1 MYNKI
6 YEAIG
11 NTPLVKTDFFGTP
24 ADIYIKLEYLNPG
37 QSIKD
42 RAALAMIENAEKQGK
57 LKPGGTIVEASSG
70 NQGIALAMIGASKG
84 YKVIITTPTKTSQE
98 KIKTLKAYGAEVI
111 LCPPIDDTKDPKH
124 YHQVAIRKA
133 KEIGGAYMT
142 DQYMNIQ
149 NAEGHY
155 RSTGPEI
162 WRQTKG
168 KITHFFAASGSCG
181 TISGTGKY
189 LKEQNPDI
197 KIIAF
202 DVANSWYSTGGNP
215 KPYKVEG
222 PGIDFDTPV
231 LYKEYID
238 EIIPIT
244 DEQAF
249 SMIKPIAV
257 KTGILGGLSS
267 GLVAYGV
274 KRYACKMKA
283 GDLGV
288 VIFGD
293 SARAYLSKL
302 EF

>member
-1 MYNKI
+1 MYDKI

-11 NTPLVKTDFFGTP
+11 NTPLVKVDFECP
-24 ADIYIKLEYLNPG
+24 AEIYAKLEYLNPG

-42 RAALAMIENAEKQGK
+42 RAALAMIEEAEASGK

-84 YKVIITTPTKTSQE
+84 YKVVITTPKKTSVE
-98 KIKTLKAYGAEVI
+98 KVKTLKAFGAEVI
-111 LCPPIDDTKDPKH
+111 LCDSINDTSNPNH
-124 YHQVAIRKA
+124 YHKIAVRKT
-133 KEIGGAYMT
+133 KEIPGAYMT
-142 DQYMNIQ
+142 DQYMNIE

-155 RSTGPEI
+155 KMTGPEI
-162 WRQTKG
+162 WRQTNG

-181 TISGTGKY
+181 TISGTGKF
-189 LKEQNPDI
+189 LKEKNPNV
-197 KIIAF
+197 KVIAF
-202 DVANSWYSTGGNP
+202 DIATSWYSTGGNP

-231 LYKEYID
+231 LYRQYID

-274 KRYACKMKA
+274 NQYVKKMKE

-288 VIFGD
+288 MIFGD